1 MRSEINDNMATV
13 TLQYDG
19 RNTSI
24 RKLIEVIVALGA
36 KKTVIKERKNS
47 LDIALEDVRAGRV
60 HTAESVEDM
69 MKQILG

>member
-1 MRSEINDNMATV
+1 MATV